1 MDISPINEENI
12 SNTYKTPKKYISFFF
27 SFSFRDFYP

>member
-12 SNTYKTPKKYISFFF
+12 SNTYKTPKKYISLETFIHNI
-27 SFSFRDFYP
+27 S

>member
-12 SNTYKTPKKYISFFF
+12 SNTYKTYKTSKKYISLETFIHNI
-27 SFSFRDFYP
+27 S